1 MGCRW
6 NNMRNLV
13 LSGLVLFELALNYGA
28 FGQVD
33 LSGTHGQTILNEIAG
48 SAQTANLSTNASLWN
63 WGDNPMGYTI
73 NQSGQLI
80 PIQNVLLNDF
90 GGWVPSV

>member
-1 MGCRW
+1 
-6 NNMRNLV
+6 MRNLIV
-13 LSGLVLFELALNYGA
+13 SGLVLLVLALNLGA

-63 WGDNPMGYTI
+63 WGNNPMGYSLS
-73 NQSGQLI
+73 QSGKLI

-90 GGWVPSV
+90 GGWVPSI

>member
-1 MGCRW
+1 MS
-6 NNMRNLV
+6 V
-13 LSGLVLFELALNYGA
+13 
-28 FGQVD
+28 
-33 LSGTHGQTILNEIAG
+33 LNEIAG